1 MEDFLTHALP
11 NILPESCTFQ
21 VHPFHD
27 KSQMLQKLGSRLRA
41 YAKWL
46 PQEWRIVVL
55 IDRDSNDCQQLKQ
68 NIESVAISAGLRS
81 RSTAGTSDWQ
91 VASRVVIEELEAWYF
106 GDWDAVRAAYP
117 QARSTLPPRFRNPD
131 AVAGGTW
138 EVFERE
144 MQKSGYFKGGL
155 RKRDAARE
163 IGQYINPDR
172 NTSHSFQVFRDAIV
186 KATTVTSRI
195 VE

>member
-11 NILPESCTFQ
+11 NILPENCTFQ

-27 KSQMLQKLGSRLRA
+27 KSQMLRKLGSRLRA

-55 IDRDSNDCQQLKQ
+55 IDRDSNECHLLKQ
-68 NIESVAISAGLRS
+68 KIESLAISAGLRS
-81 RSTAGTSDWQ
+81 RSTADTSDWQ
-91 VASRVVIEELEAWYF
+91 VVSRVVIEELEAWYF

-117 QARSTLPPRFRNPD
+117 RARNTLPPRFRNPD
-131 AVAGGTW
+131 AVTGGTW
-138 EVFERE
+138 EVFEDE
-144 MQKSGYFKGGL
+144 LQKAGYFKSGL

-172 NTSHSFQVFRDAIV
+172 NISHSFRVFRDAIV
-186 KATTVTSRI
+186 EATMVASRQ
-195 VE
+195 VV